1 MFLYLIFLVAVGF
14 CGRAPFIQPN
24 EVHQA
29 YSEIEVNLI
38 LNENKNVV
46 VLMGVGRHED

>member
-1 MFLYLIFLVAVGF
+1 MFPYLILLLGIVG

-29 YSEIEVNLI
+29 YSELEVNLI
-38 LNENKNVV
+38 LNENKNGV
-46 VLMGVGRHED
+46 VLMGAGRHED